1 MSSTDPKM
9 FQLVNKNTSQSCR
22 FWIDSLIL
30 ICHDEAV
37 LLEEKLK
44 RAKWFW
50 DLLSKFQF
58 GEMIPFIML
67 DHIFCY
73 SLNIILP
80 RADNSNQTKSD
91 QIKSNDSLRSSTQII
106 HLNLY
111 DHLWS
116 FRCCRCFCLLP
127 RLDHMQLQSLN
138 PSVVTFTSALSG
150 CSMAKTRN
158 RETQLEVGSLG
169 VWKLVTK

>member
-44 RAKWFW
+44 QAKCNS
-50 DLLSKFQF
+50 LLSKFQF

-67 DHIFCY
+67 DHMLCY
-73 SLNIILP
+73 FLNIICLELILK
-80 RADNSNQTKSD
+80 SNDQTKSNH
-91 QIKSNDSLRSSTQII
+91 IKWFFEII
-106 HLNLY
+106 HS
-111 DHLWS
+111 DHSFEFIWS
-116 FRCCRCFCLLP
+116 PLILPLLSLFLLTSKAWSYAASKLEPFGGDLHQCFK
-127 RLDHMQLQSLN
+127 RM
-138 PSVVTFTSALSG
+138 
-150 CSMAKTRN
+150 
-158 RETQLEVGSLG
+158 
-169 VWKLVTK
+169 